1 VKVPFIDL
9 GTQHREVED
18 RIRVRLEEVIRSARF
33 ILGPAVKQFE
43 ESMAKYHGVRHAV
56 GVASGTDA
64 LLLSLLAAGVKP
76 GDEVI
81 TTPFTFIATAEV
93 IVHAGAKPV
102 FADIEEGTFNI
113 DPARVKEKIT
123 GRTRAL
129 LPVHLYGLAA
139 DMDALGG
146 IAAEGGLKV
155 VEDCAQS
162 TGARINGKLTGSM
175 GNASG
180 FSFFPTK
187 NLGCLGDGGMVIT
200 NEDGVA
206 QTLRMLRGHGASD
219 RDKYELSGYN
229 SRLDSIQAA
238 VLEIKLD
245 HLEEWNGRRRRN
257 AAIYREI
264 LVETDE
270 IVLPREPDGFTHVY
284 NQFTIMTPRRD
295 ELRTYLA
302 ERGVGSMVY
311 YSECLHLQPVLSDLG
326 HGPGDFPVAEKARDQ
341 VISLPICPGLSEEQV
356 TTAGRAVRSFFK
368 G

>member
-9 GTQHREVED
+9 GTQHREVEA

-33 ILGPAVKQFE
+33 ILGPEVEQFE

-81 TTPFTFIATAEV
+81 TTPFTFVATAEV

-129 LPVHLYGLAA
+129 LPVHLYGLPA
-139 DMDALGG
+139 DMDALGS
-146 IAAEGGLKV
+146 IAAEGGFKV
-155 VEDCAQS
+155 IEDCAQS
-162 TGARINGKLTGSM
+162 TGARINGKLTGGM
-175 GNASG
+175 GNASA

-187 NLGCLGDGGMVIT
+187 NLGCLGDGGMVLT
-200 NEDGVA
+200 NEDELA
-206 QTLRMLRGHGASD
+206 RTLRMLRGHGASSRD
-219 RDKYELSGYN
+219 RYELSGYN

-238 VLEIKLD
+238 VLDIKLD

-257 AAIYREI
+257 AAIYRGI
-264 LVETDE
+264 LAETDE
-270 IVLPREPDGFTHVY
+270 VVLPREPDGLTHAY

-295 ELRTYLA
+295 ELRKYLA
-302 ERGVGSMVY
+302 KRGVRSMVY

-341 VISLPICPGLSEEQV
+341 VISLPICPGLSEQQV
-356 TTAGRAVRSFFK
+356 TAAAKAVRSFFK